1 MDTTLTTSIPYK
13 MQIKLGSIIEKLIA
27 VITLGYGYKFSM
39 WVARKLG
46 YQDCGCKNRRDYLD
60 TLFNKKDIKL

>member
-1 MDTTLTTSIPYK
+1 